1 MLNCIFMFGVIFVE
15 YIVLFLFSLIFKSFV
30 DMLCIVVK
38 YVLLINYMFVDY
50 IVLKV
55 LVFVGIF

>member
-1 MLNCIFMFGVIFVE
+1 MVRVIFVE

-55 LVFVGIF
+55 LVFVGVF

>member
-1 MLNCIFMFGVIFVE
+1 MFNCIFMFGVIFVE

-55 LVFVGIF
+55 LVFVGVF